1 MPCAAAAC
9 LSQWVSV
16 EKAARERRLF
26 WVFCHW
32 NKISLLASFR
42 AQCRENGVATC
53 IPPCRAV
60 TGWHLLFHSYLHFP
74 AKLQDQQQRMP
85 RNWEVLTDL
94 CTHCCILKVSS
105 FTFHL
110 NYKLTDIC
118 LNQLF
123 EYQFCSCTK
132 GKQRGFKYSFAT
144 NINKHDRV
152 YSKLS
157 KTKLIFSS

>member
-9 LSQWVSV
+9 LSQQDSV
-16 EKAARERRLF
+16 EEAAREQGLF
-26 WVFCHW
+26 GVFCHR
-32 NKISLLASFR
+32 KKVLLLSSFR
-42 AQCRENGVATC
+42 AQCRENGLATC

-60 TGWHLLFHSYLHFP
+60 TGWHLPFHSYLHFP
-74 AKLQDQQQRMP
+74 AKLQEQQQCMSQ
-85 RNWEVLTDL
+85 NWEVLTDL
-94 CTHCCILKVSS
+94 CTCCCILKVSS

-110 NYKLTDIC
+110 NYTLTDIC

-132 GKQRGFKYSFAT
+132 GKQRGFKYSFVT
-144 NINKHDRV
+144 DINRHGRV
-152 YSKLS
+152 LSKLS